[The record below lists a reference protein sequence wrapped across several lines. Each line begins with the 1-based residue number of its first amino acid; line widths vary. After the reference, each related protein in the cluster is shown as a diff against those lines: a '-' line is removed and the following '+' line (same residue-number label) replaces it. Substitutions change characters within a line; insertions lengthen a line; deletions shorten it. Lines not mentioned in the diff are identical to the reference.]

1 MKQSASA
8 KRFPVRSLVL
18 AAVLSAVAFLLM
30 FVDFSIP
37 ALIPSFIKMD
47 VSDLCALLGSF
58 LLGPV
63 WGIAISAM
71 KNILILLLKGT
82 STAFVG
88 EASNFILGAV
98 FSFVGGLVYRK
109 LQPRGAL
116 RASLLGGFCG
126 AAAMALCSVPSNY
139 FLVYPAY
146 ETFYHLPM
154 DAIIGMYRAI
164 LPAANTLL
172 RCLVI
177 FNLPFTLCKGL
188 IDAALCA
195 TLCRPLRFLL
205 QKK

>member
-1 MKQSASA
+1 MKPSKTE

-18 AAVLSAVAFLLM
+18 AAALSAVAFLLM
-30 FVDFSIP
+30 FVDFSVP

-47 VSDLCALLGSF
+47 ISDLCALLGSF

-63 WGIAISAM
+63 YGILISAM

-98 FSFVGGLVYRK
+98 FSFVGGLIFRRV
-109 LQPRGAL
+109 QHRGVL
-116 RASLLGGFCG
+116 RASLLGGLCG

-146 ETFYHLPM
+146 ETFYHMPM

-164 LPAANTLL
+164 LPAADTLL
-172 RCLVI
+172 RCLLI

-195 TLCRPLRFLL
+195 ALCKPLRFLL
-205 QKK
+205 QK